1 MNQHYIKLYQHKYLI
16 DLDISELFNIKNNMY
31 MSRKLML
38 KNKNIDNYYIER
50 EFDNDYKEIY
60 NLIFKF
66 QFLIINFNKNK
77 LLIFKKEKKIR
88 KIKRL
93 LNNKFCNDIQ
103 GVITS
108 FLF

>member
-16 DLDISELFNIKNNMY
+16 DVDISKLFNIKNNMF

-88 KIKRL
+88 KINRL
-93 LNNKFCNDIQ
+93 LNNKFCDDIQ
-103 GVITS
+103 GVIIS